1 MKATSWMETTNAHG
15 DNEIFKSM
23 IQSLTEHPSIKVNE
37 KNIISNT
44 LISFV
49 GELRAGNMTTQATKL
64 LVLGPF
70 RPFLLIPT
78 LYDLKSFRG
87 KWSRILSN
95 ACKTAVY
102 TILWLV
108 TLIFIASDFCYCY
121 LHRGDLVLIA
131 LPLSILLLGIQVICH
146 FVSIRLKSNEIDE
159 VIGRLQEIVERS
171 KFQWNLTLIGYGFDP
186 IQIRL

>member
-1 MKATSWMETTNAHG
+1 MIAHG
-15 DNEIFKSM
+15 NDQLDGDNQCSYSKVWFNPWPNTRRLRWTKKSYFKHS
-23 IQSLTEHPSIKVNE
+23 
-37 KNIISNT
+37 NI
-44 LISFV
+44 V
-49 GELRAGNMTTQATKL
+49 CWWAGNMTTQPTKL
-64 LVLGPF
+64 LVLDPF

-87 KWSRILSN
+87 KWSRIMLN

-131 LPLSILLLGIQVICH
+131 LPLSILLLGFQIICH
-146 FVSIRLKSNEIDE
+146 FVSIRLKSDEIDE

-171 KFQWNLTLIGYGFDP
+171 NFQWILTLIG
-186 IQIRL
+186 